1 MICSLMVCLAS
12 TVCER
17 PCFADV
23 ITGNQ
28 ANNVTDNIFQKIG
41 VNLHQ

>member
-1 MICSLMVCLAS
+1 MFSHDELH
-12 TVCER
+12 
-17 PCFADV
+17 ADV
-23 ITGNQ
+23 ITNNQ